1 MYHPWAKKQK
11 KSAQDNATVFC
22 RRTFQVHAD
31 LEQRNNALKEPES
44 CPGTLPSGERCTG
57 NQFEIVESGS
67 IHTDYQEIKVQDA
80 ASSNMGGG
88 THNTSSS
95 SNIPRSILVKLQHDL
110 VDQCQ
115 PGDEVVIVG
124 ILLAQWQS
132 THLPEGVECEV
143 GMAMMAHS
151 VRVIAEKGASAWKS
165 TNTANALTTSL
176 NNHHP
181 REMDN
186 YRKEFEQYWSQP
198 SSIERPIAARDFICK
213 AVCPKLY
220 GMQIIKLALLITLIG
235 GVSSDAYEDQRQTTN
250 ATSDGHLSDGNA
262 NDEIEEPDAFR
273 LTCSTDPTANTTTTN
288 TNYFGDATTVHR
300 ASNRMEQVKTRRRNS
315 SHILLGMSM
324 RIANTDKSQPQS
336 LILQN
341 YNC

>member
-1 MYHPWAKKQK
+1 MKTSMHPWAKKQK
-11 KSAQDNATVFC
+11 STNKNNNGNKNKQDETAAMFC

-31 LEQRNNALKEPES
+31 LEQRNNALKEPET
-44 CPGTLPSGERCTG
+44 CPGVLPSGERCTG

-80 ASSNMGGG
+80 SSNMGGG
-88 THNTSSS
+88 NHSLNNNNS

-132 THLPEGVECEV
+132 TTVPEGVECEV

-151 VRVIAEKGASAWKS
+151 VRVIAEKGASAWKPTNS
-165 TNTANALTTSL
+165 TNSSL
-176 NNHHP
+176 NNHP
-181 REMDN
+181 REIDN
-186 YRKEFEQYWSQP
+186 YQKEFEQYWRQP

-235 GVSSDAYEDQRQTTN
+235 GVSSVAYEDQRQGTNTTKN
-250 ATSDGHLSDGNA
+250 DTSH
-262 NDEIEEPDAFR
+262 DEFEPDAFR
-273 LTCSTDPTANTTTTN
+273 LTSSEDQIYTTDGTANSTAD
-288 TNYFGDATTVHR
+288 NYFGDVTTTNR
-300 ASNRMEQVKTRRRNS
+300 SSNRMEQVKTRRRNS
-315 SHILLGMSM
+315 SHILLGMSI
-324 RIANTDKSQPQS
+324 RFSE
-336 LILQN
+336 
-341 YNC
+341 Y